1 MGMNITKKVT
11 SNGVV
16 IFQKVLETARGGF
29 ALDVTGLTIG
39 DTLKGGSLISY
50 DESTR
55 IAKVIKSAVVQAN
68 AANNAVNIRVTK
80 GHFLKVGDNLART
93 LGGAAYAISAINTTD
108 PDYDQVMVA
117 TTLGV
122 ALTAGDV
129 LFVSTASGASAAAA
143 LTPSGLLYED
153 TEIQSHSDISVVVCG
168 TVYARRIP
176 GITSELKAK
185 LPLIIFSQSF

>member
-1 MGMNITKKVT
+1 MGMNITKKVI

-29 ALDVTGLTIG
+29 ALDVTGLVIG
-39 DTLKGGSLISY
+39 DTLKGGSLISF

-108 PDYDQVMVA
+108 PDYDQVTVA

-129 LFVSTASGASAAAA
+129 LFVSTASGASAAAT

-153 TEIQSHSDISVVVCG
+153 TEIQSHSDISVVVRG